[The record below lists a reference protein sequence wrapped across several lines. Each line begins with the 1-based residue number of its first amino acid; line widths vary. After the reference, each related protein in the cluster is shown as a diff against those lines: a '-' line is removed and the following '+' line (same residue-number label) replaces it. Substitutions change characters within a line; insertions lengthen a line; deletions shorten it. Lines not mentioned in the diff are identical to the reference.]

1 MATITY
7 LTTIQFDFGALNLL
21 AGELKR
27 LGVTRPLVVTDRG
40 VAQVGLLAKVMAAIG
55 AQFDARTWDGTPPNP
70 TEDAVMAAAQ
80 VYRDA
85 GCDGLVAVGGGSSID
100 LAKAVAL
107 ITTHPG
113 PLLQYAA
120 VEGGVARITPKVAP
134 LIAIPTTAGTGSEV
148 GRGSVIVMND
158 GRKLGLLSPSLL
170 PKVALCDPELTL
182 GLPPLLTAATGMD
195 AMAHC
200 IETFCAP
207 SVNPP
212 AEAIALD
219 GLRRASAN
227 IETATRDGSDRQAR
241 WEMMMAAMEGA
252 MAFQK
257 GLGAV
262 HALSHPMGA
271 LPGRPLH
278 HGTLNA
284 VLLPAVLR
292 FNAPVLQAKIPTLVD
307 AMGLAPGSD
316 PAAAIAALNSRLG
329 LPAGLAQMGVRRDDF
344 PAIIEAALKDHCH
357 ATNPRTASP
366 DDYLQMLE
374 SSFEG

>member
-7 LTTIQFDFGALNLL
+7 LTTIHFDFGALALL
-21 AGELKR
+21 PGELKR
-27 LGVTRPLVVTDRG
+27 LGVACPLVVTDRG
-40 VAQVGLLAKVMAAIG
+40 VASAGLLARVLEAIG
-55 AQFDARTWDGTPPNP
+55 SGFDAQVWDGTPANP

-80 VYRDA
+80 VYRDR

-100 LAKAVAL
+100 LAKAVGL
-107 ITTHPG
+107 IATHSE
-113 PLLQYAA
+113 PLMQYAA
-120 VEGGVARITPKVAP
+120 VEGGVARITSRVAP
-134 LIAIPTTAGTGSEV
+134 LIAVPTTAGTGSEV
-148 GRGSVIVMND
+148 GRGSVIVMRD
-158 GRKLGLLSPSLL
+158 GRKLGLLSPNLL

-182 GLPPLLTAATGMD
+182 GLPAVLTAATGMD

-227 IETATRDGSDRQAR
+227 IEIATRDGTNRQAR

-284 VLLPAVLR
+284 VLLPAVLE
-292 FNAPVLQAKIPTLVD
+292 FNAPVLEGKRATLN
-307 AMGLAPGSD
+307 AGLGLAADAD
-316 PAAAIAALNSRLG
+316 PAAHIRTLNSRLG
-329 LPAGLAQMGVRRDDF
+329 LPAGLGAMGVTRADF
-344 PAIIEAALKDHCH
+344 GAVADAALKDHCH
-357 ATNPRTASP
+357 QTNPRLASR
-366 DDYLQMLE
+366 DDYLAMLDA
-374 SSFEG
+374 SF

>member
-7 LTTIQFDFGALNLL
+7 LTTIHFDFGALALL
-21 AGELKR
+21 PGELKR
-27 LGVTRPLVVTDRG
+27 LGVACPLVVTDRG
-40 VAQVGLLAKVMAAIG
+40 VASAGLLARVLEAIG
-55 AQFDARTWDGTPPNP
+55 SGFDAQVWDGTPANP

-80 VYRDA
+80 VYRDR

-100 LAKAVAL
+100 LAKAVGL
-107 ITTHPG
+107 IATHSG
-113 PLLQYAA
+113 PLMQYAA
-120 VEGGVARITPKVAP
+120 VEGGVARITSRVAP
-134 LIAIPTTAGTGSEV
+134 LIAVPTTAGTGSEV
-148 GRGSVIVMND
+148 GRGSVIVMRD
-158 GRKLGLLSPSLL
+158 GRKLGLLSPNLL

-182 GLPPLLTAATGMD
+182 GLPAMLTAATGMD

-227 IETATRDGSDRQAR
+227 IEIATRDGTNRQAR

-284 VLLPAVLR
+284 VLLPAVLE
-292 FNAPVLQAKIPTLVD
+292 FNAPVLEGKRATLN
-307 AMGLAPGSD
+307 AGLGLAADAD
-316 PAAAIAALNSRLG
+316 PAAHIRTLNSRLG
-329 LPAGLAQMGVRRDDF
+329 LPAGLGAMGVTRADF
-344 PAIIEAALKDHCH
+344 GAVADAALKDHCH
-357 ATNPRTASP
+357 QTNPRLASR
-366 DDYLQMLE
+366 DDYLAMLDA
-374 SSFEG
+374 SF

>member
-7 LTTIQFDFGALNLL
+7 LTTIHFDFGALALL
-21 AGELKR
+21 PGELKR
-27 LGVTRPLVVTDRG
+27 LGVGCPLVVTDRG
-40 VAQVGLLAKVMAAIG
+40 VASAGLLARVLEAIG
-55 AQFDARTWDGTPPNP
+55 SGFNAQVWDGTPANP

-80 VYRDA
+80 LYRDR

-100 LAKAVAL
+100 LAKAVGL
-107 ITTHPG
+107 IVTHPE
-113 PLLQYAA
+113 PLMQYAA

-134 LIAIPTTAGTGSEV
+134 LIAVPTTAGTGSEV
-148 GRGSVIVMND
+148 GRGSVIVMRD
-158 GRKLGLLSPSLL
+158 GRKLGLLSPNLL

-182 GLPPLLTAATGMD
+182 GLPPMLTAATGMD

-227 IETATRDGSDRQAR
+227 IEIATRDGANRQAR

-284 VLLPAVLR
+284 VLLPVVLE
-292 FNAPVLQAKIPTLVD
+292 FNAPVLQAKKPILNAALGIAAD
-307 AMGLAPGSD
+307 AD
-316 PAAAIAALNSRLG
+316 PAAHIRALNSRLG
-329 LPAGLAQMGVRRDDF
+329 LPAGLGAMGVTRADF
-344 PAIIEAALKDHCH
+344 GAVADAALKDHCH
-357 ATNPRTASP
+357 QTNPRLASR
-366 DDYLQMLE
+366 DDYLAMLDA
-374 SSFEG
+374 SF

>member
-7 LTTIQFDFGALNLL
+7 LTTIHFDFGALALL
-21 AGELKR
+21 PGELKR
-27 LGVTRPLVVTDRG
+27 LGVACPLVVTDRG
-40 VAQVGLLAKVMAAIG
+40 VASAGLLARVLEAIG
-55 AQFDARTWDGTPPNP
+55 SGFDAQVWDGTPANP

-80 VYRDA
+80 VYRDR

-100 LAKAVAL
+100 LAKAVGL
-107 ITTHPG
+107 IATHSE
-113 PLLQYAA
+113 PLMQYAA
-120 VEGGVARITPKVAP
+120 VEGGVARITSRVAP
-134 LIAIPTTAGTGSEV
+134 LIAVPTTAGTGSEV
-148 GRGSVIVMND
+148 GRGSVIVMRD
-158 GRKLGLLSPSLL
+158 GRKLGLLSPNLL

-182 GLPPLLTAATGMD
+182 GLPAVLTAATGMD

-227 IETATRDGSDRQAR
+227 IEIATRDGSNRQAR

-284 VLLPAVLR
+284 VLLPAVLE
-292 FNAPVLQAKIPTLVD
+292 FNAPVLEGKKATLN
-307 AMGLAPGSD
+307 AGLGLAADAD
-316 PAAAIAALNSRLG
+316 PAAHIRTLNSRLG
-329 LPAGLAQMGVRRDDF
+329 LPAGLGAMGVTRADF
-344 PAIIEAALKDHCH
+344 GAVADAALKDHCH
-357 ATNPRTASP
+357 QTNPRLASR
-366 DDYLQMLE
+366 DDYLAMLDA
-374 SSFEG
+374 SF